1 MKTLSIDLDG
11 VLNTYCGNYNEFEIS
26 PPREGAYEF
35 LQKLSQNYKLE
46 IFTVREKNLVQKWLT
61 ENGLNEFIQNITNLK
76 NPYASIIIDDRALKF
91 NGDFNQTLEEIK
103 EFKPHW
109 E

>member
-1 MKTLSIDLDG
+1 MKTLLIDLDG

-26 PPREGAYEF
+26 PPRQGVREF
-35 LQKLSQNYKLE
+35 LQTLAQNYKIE
-46 IFTVREKNLVQKWLT
+46 IFTVREKNLVQNWLIK
-61 ENGLNEFIQNITNLK
+61 NGLDEFIQNVTNIK

-91 NGDFNQTLEEIK
+91 NGDFTQTLKEIK

-109 E
+109 K

>member
-26 PPREGAYEF
+26 PPRKGAYEF
-35 LQKLSQNYKLE
+35 LQKLAQNYKLE

-61 ENGLNEFIQNITNLK
+61 ENGLDEFIQNITNLK
-76 NPYASIIIDDRALKF
+76 NPYASIIIDDRALTFK
-91 NGDFNQTLEEIK
+91 GDFNQTLEEIK